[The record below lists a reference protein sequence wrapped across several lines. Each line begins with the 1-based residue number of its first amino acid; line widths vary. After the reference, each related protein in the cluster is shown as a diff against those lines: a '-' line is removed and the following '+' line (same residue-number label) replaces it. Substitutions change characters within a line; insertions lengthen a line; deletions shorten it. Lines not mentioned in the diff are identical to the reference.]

1 MSVQCESG
9 KRANALKQGLESVT
23 RNRFADLT
31 EGVQFVKDNYTEKI
45 DRVTFITENGETEIL
60 PNEGQSFSKVTVHVQ
75 VESESESSNIVT
87 GITDFT
93 DFWASDRRMEI
104 YDIVDTSEAHIFDR
118 ALYSNS
124 SAKSPEYMRVTDKA
138 LSIESMFEKSAITEL
153 PDEFD
158 ISNCENC
165 TSAFKDCQISS
176 FPTNMD
182 FSKAFY
188 MDNTFSRQY
197 GSSIVTMPKV
207 VDMSNVETANSM
219 CHNARITTFPFTN
232 TGTVTAFRN
241 AFISCWFTNAELDLT
256 SCTDM
261 RSCFNNCTMLTTLI
275 LRNTQNITPAY
286 WASCFTGC
294 SALINLSIDYL
305 NAAGNQIDFSSC
317 TKLSVD
323 SLVNILNALSD
334 NTSLATTYTVKL
346 GATNLAKLTA
356 EQKQIATNKNIALA

>member
-1 MSVQCESG
+1 MSVQ
-9 KRANALKQGLESVT
+9 LESVEKI
-23 RNRFADLT
+23 NRLKNGIETTVRQRFTDLT
-31 EGVQFVKDNYTEKI
+31 ESVQFVKDNYKETTDYSALITKNGTE
-45 DRVTFITENGETEIL
+45 EIL
-60 PNEGQSFSKVTVHVQ
+60 PSDGKAFSKVTVQVN
-75 VESESESSNIVT
+75 VESESSDIVT

-104 YDIVDTSEAHIFDR
+104 YDKTDTSDAHIFDR

-124 SAKSPEYMRVTDKA
+124 STKPPEYMRVTHKA
-138 LSIESMFEKSAITEL
+138 LSIESMFERSAITEL

-188 MDNTFSRQY
+188 MDNTFVRQY
-197 GSSIVTMPKV
+197 GSEIVTMPKV
-207 VDMSNVETANSM
+207 VDMSNVETAENM
-219 CHNARITTFPFTN
+219 CYNARIKTFPFTN
-232 TGTVTAFRN
+232 TGKVTTFCLAFKN
-241 AFISCWFTNAELDLT
+241 CKFTEAELDLT
-256 SCTDM
+256 SCTDIREAFGDCNRM
-261 RSCFNNCTMLTTLI
+261 TKLTLRNSQKLTSPYFATAFKNCTALVDFYIDSLTVKS
-275 LRNTQNITPAY
+275 N
-286 WASCFTGC
+286 
-294 SALINLSIDYL
+294 AL
-305 NAAGNQIDFSSC
+305 DFSTC
-317 TKLSVD
+317 TKLSVE

-334 NTSLATTYTVKL
+334 NTSFATTYTVKL

>member
-1 MSVQCESG
+1 MSVQ
-9 KRANALKQGLESVT
+9 LESVEKI
-23 RNRFADLT
+23 NRLKNGIETTVRQRFTDLT
-31 EGVQFVKDNYTEKI
+31 ESVQFVKDNYKETTDYSALITKNGTE
-45 DRVTFITENGETEIL
+45 EIL
-60 PNEGQSFSKVTVHVQ
+60 PSDGKAFSKVTVQVN
-75 VESESESSNIVT
+75 VESESSDILT

-104 YDIVDTSEAHIFDR
+104 YDKTDTSDAHIFDR

-124 SAKSPEYMRVTDKA
+124 STKPPEYMRVTDKA
-138 LSIESMFEKSAITEL
+138 LSIESMFEGSAITEL

-165 TSAFKDCQISS
+165 TSAFKNCQISS

-188 MDNTFSRQY
+188 MDNTFYRQY
-197 GSSIVTMPKV
+197 GSEIVTMPKV
-207 VDMSNVETANSM
+207 VDMSNVETAENM
-219 CHNARITTFPFTN
+219 CYNARIKTFPFTN

-241 AFISCWFTNAELDLT
+241 AFASCAFTEAELDLT

-261 RSCFNNCTMLTTLI
+261 RNCFDNCTKLTTLT
-275 LRNTQNITPAY
+275 LQNTQNITSAY
-286 WASCFTGC
+286 WQNCFKSC
-294 SALINLSIDYL
+294 SALINLSIDCL
-305 NAAGNQIDFSSC
+305 NVTGSQIDFSNC
-317 TKLSVD
+317 TKLSVE

-334 NTSLATTYTVKL
+334 NTSFATTYTVKF